1 MRGQELHRDDYGG
14 IRGESQGGKILV
26 GQMEGYGFLKIPRNL
41 VQRLA
46 LGDNRDLEAFRH
58 ISRLFPRA
66 NNRFDRV
73 LGHECPPDS
82 APSIAQ
88 V

>member
-1 MRGQELHRDDYGG
+1 MRGQELHRDNYSG

-26 GQMEGYGFLKIPRNL
+26 GQMEGYGFLEILRDL

-46 LGDNRDLEAFRH
+46 LGDHQDLEAFRH

-66 NNRFDRV
+66 NDRLDCV
-73 LGHECPPDS
+73 LSHECPPRRS
-82 APSIAQ
+82 SIAQ
-88 V
+88 G